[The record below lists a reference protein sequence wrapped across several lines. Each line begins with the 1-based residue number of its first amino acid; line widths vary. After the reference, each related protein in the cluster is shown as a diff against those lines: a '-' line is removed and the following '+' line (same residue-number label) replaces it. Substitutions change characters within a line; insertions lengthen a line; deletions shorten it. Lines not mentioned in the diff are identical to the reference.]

1 MQESKKGVKKMLD
14 ELKQQVYE
22 ANMELPAKG
31 LVTYTWG
38 NVSGIDRERGLFVI
52 KPSGVDYEKLTPD
65 MLVVMDLNGEK
76 VEGDLN
82 PSSDTPTHIEL
93 YKAFPE
99 VGGIVHT
106 HSPWATSWAQAGR
119 SIPCYGTTHADYF
132 FGDIP
137 WHWHDEFELGYIS
150 GGSVVYQTS
159 GLTVTLHEGD
169 GIFINSGVLHYL
181 HPLEP
186 CREARLQTQFFDKSF
201 LAGSLGSLL
210 DIKYVAPVLD
220 QRQLE
225 AVPLYRSDPESKG
238 FLECLQKGVE
248 LCSRKEEFFE
258 LRLRNL
264 FSELWESIYRWAAQ
278 KESSTP
284 SVRRSIEDDRIK
296 QMMRYVQA
304 HFSEKISVSSIAA
317 SIPISERECYRL
329 FQNSMGITP
338 IEYLISVRLQNAQS
352 LLMNTNKSIL
362 DIALETGFGSSSYF
376 GKIFRSHHR
385 LTPAQYRNL
394 SRQKALAAP

>member
-1 MQESKKGVKKMLD
+1 MPKV
-14 ELKQQVYE
+14 
-22 ANMELPAKG
+22 
-31 LVTYTWG
+31 
-38 NVSGIDRERGLFVI
+38 
-52 KPSGVDYEKLTPD
+52 EK
-65 MLVVMDLNGEK
+65 MDL
-76 VEGDLN
+76 D
-82 PSSDTPTHIEL
+82 SSLKETITYESQMLHYGL
-93 YKAFPE
+93 YTAGYQRVF
-99 VGGIVHT
+99 
-106 HSPWATSWAQAGR
+106 QA
-119 SIPCYGTTHADYF
+119 
-132 FGDIP
+132 DIP

-201 LAGSLGSLL
+201 LEGSLGSLL

-284 SVRRSIEDDRIK
+284 SLRRSIEDDRIK

>member
-1 MQESKKGVKKMLD
+1 MPKV
-14 ELKQQVYE
+14 
-22 ANMELPAKG
+22 
-31 LVTYTWG
+31 
-38 NVSGIDRERGLFVI
+38 
-52 KPSGVDYEKLTPD
+52 EK
-65 MLVVMDLNGEK
+65 MDL
-76 VEGDLN
+76 D
-82 PSSDTPTHIEL
+82 SSLKETITYESQMLHYGL
-93 YKAFPE
+93 YTAGYQRVF
-99 VGGIVHT
+99 
-106 HSPWATSWAQAGR
+106 QA
-119 SIPCYGTTHADYF
+119 
-132 FGDIP
+132 DIP

-238 FLECLQKGVE
+238 FLERLQKGVE

-264 FSELWESIYRWAAQ
+264 FSELWESIYR
-278 KESSTP
+278 
-284 SVRRSIEDDRIK
+284 
-296 QMMRYVQA
+296 
-304 HFSEKISVSSIAA
+304 
-317 SIPISERECYRL
+317 
-329 FQNSMGITP
+329 
-338 IEYLISVRLQNAQS
+338 
-352 LLMNTNKSIL
+352 
-362 DIALETGFGSSSYF
+362 
-376 GKIFRSHHR
+376 
-385 LTPAQYRNL
+385 
-394 SRQKALAAP
+394 